1 MDVQKVTVRV
11 PATSANCG
19 PGFDCLG
26 LACSLYN
33 VFTFERIPQGI
44 EVSGVGEGA
53 EILPLGRH
61 NLAVASFYALWEKY
75 QGKETGIRVT
85 SVIHVPVSR
94 GLGSSSTAVVA
105 GLMLGS
111 PLTKKELVTEATLI
125 EGHPDNVAPAI
136 LGGITINI
144 MADDKVKSLRFL
156 PACPLGMIVLVPALH
171 VSTEEARKVLPKEIP
186 HKDAVYSASRA
197 AMLVGSL
204 ITGHFENLPEALEDK
219 LHTSEALK
227 GARDAG
233 AYNAVISGS
242 GSTLMAYVPEEKDRS
257 RIAEALAAPFRKLG
271 IACTLHQ
278 VSIDTEGA
286 VVSLAEEAERF

>member
-1 MDVQKVTVRV
+1 M
-11 PATSANCG
+11 AAN
-19 PGFDCLG
+19 
-26 LACSLYN
+26 A
-33 VFTFERIPQGI
+33 
-44 EVSGVGEGA
+44 
-53 EILPLGRH
+53 
-61 NLAVASFYALWEKY
+61 
-75 QGKETGIRVT
+75 
-85 SVIHVPVSR
+85 
-94 GLGSSSTAVVA
+94 
-105 GLMLGS
+105 MLGS

-219 LHTSEALK
+219 LHTPYRLPLILGRQRPSK
-227 GARDAG
+227 GLAMPVRTMP
-233 AYNAVISGS
+233 SS
-242 GSTLMAYVPEEKDRS
+242 QDRVRPLWPMYRRK
-257 RIAEALAAPFRKLG
+257 RIAPALQRL
-271 IACTLHQ
+271 
-278 VSIDTEGA
+278 
-286 VVSLAEEAERF
+286 

>member
-1 MDVQKVTVRV
+1 
-11 PATSANCG
+11 
-19 PGFDCLG
+19 
-26 LACSLYN
+26 
-33 VFTFERIPQGI
+33 
-44 EVSGVGEGA
+44 
-53 EILPLGRH
+53 
-61 NLAVASFYALWEKY
+61 
-75 QGKETGIRVT
+75 
-85 SVIHVPVSR
+85 
-94 GLGSSSTAVVA
+94 
-105 GLMLGS
+105 
-111 PLTKKELVTEATLI
+111 
-125 EGHPDNVAPAI
+125 
-136 LGGITINI
+136 
-144 MADDKVKSLRFL
+144 
-156 PACPLGMIVLVPALH
+156 MIVLVPALH

-219 LHTSEALK
+219 LHTPYRLPLIPGASEALK

-278 VSIDTEGA
+278 VSLDTEGA

>member
-61 NLAVASFYALWEKY
+61 NLAVSSFYALWEKY

-105 GLMLGS
+105 GLMAANAMLGS

-197 AMLVGSL
+197 CY
-204 ITGHFENLPEALEDK
+204 
-219 LHTSEALK
+219 
-227 GARDAG
+227 ARRLTH
-233 AYNAVISGS
+233 YR
-242 GSTLMAYVPEEKDRS
+242 TL
-257 RIAEALAAPFRKLG
+257 
-271 IACTLHQ
+271 
-278 VSIDTEGA
+278 
-286 VVSLAEEAERF
+286 

>member
-1 MDVQKVTVRV
+1 M
-11 PATSANCG
+11 AAN
-19 PGFDCLG
+19 
-26 LACSLYN
+26 A
-33 VFTFERIPQGI
+33 
-44 EVSGVGEGA
+44 
-53 EILPLGRH
+53 
-61 NLAVASFYALWEKY
+61 
-75 QGKETGIRVT
+75 
-85 SVIHVPVSR
+85 
-94 GLGSSSTAVVA
+94 
-105 GLMLGS
+105 MLGS

-219 LHTSEALK
+219 LHTPYRLPLIPGASEALK